1 MKKSGFSLIELLV
14 VVAII
19 AILVGVATPY
29 YSDYVKESKRTKAKQ
44 DLDALKQAVVLFNSQ
59 EDSPYLGVLAT
70 GTTAAEGKLPILGET
85 DFNGLQGTY
94 LTYVP
99 TDPWGKNY
107 KLDPYGCF
115 VYSEGPTSD
124 DADDIK
130 EYYVKDLALT
140 KVEWEDLDND
150 RTISAK
156 DKLYFSFNK
165 SVWCNSPTVSDD
177 DFLVYENN
185 TVAST
190 DFKLGTINFKPF
202 GLPDSTSDYNATC
215 ATVTTLVTDV
225 DGTCKLKIG
234 VHSLAIKAEVVS
246 RQKFQEVAYDREKS
260 DPPTKIATKIIHPA
274 SDDTA
279 PLRYIITTNPVKI
292 VER

>member
-70 GTTAAEGKLPILGET
+70 GTTATEGKLPILGET

-150 RTISAK
+150 RTISLN

-165 SVWCNSPTVSDD
+165 SVWCDSSTVSDD

-190 DFKLGTINFKPF
+190 DFKLGTINFQPF
-202 GLPDSTSDYNATC
+202 GVTAAGYTNQC
-215 ATVTTLVTDV
+215 ATVTTLVTNVNTDC
-225 DGTCKLKIG
+225 TLKIG
-234 VHSLAIKAEVVS
+234 VHSLAIKAEVNS
-246 RQKFQEVAYDREKS
+246 RKKFQEVAYDREKS
-260 DPPTKIATKIIHPA
+260 DPPDTIATKIIHPA
-274 SDDTA
+274 GSTTD